1 MEVKMSDRVGLKEL
15 ANVLVSK
22 NHLTAKEAENFVALL
37 FETLNEGLKQ
47 DKQVK
52 VKGLGTFKVT
62 SVSARK
68 SIDVN
73 TGEPILIEGR
83 DKISFVADTIMRDIV
98 NKPFAQF
105 ETVVINDG
113 IDFADID
120 TKYQDEET
128 DDSSDDMDN
137 EIGENHNI
145 VMPQEEYIEE
155 RPAKSSEDFEPETS
169 KNDETNSLQE
179 EPALTVNEKQLD
191 VLNSKGTDEIGD
203 NEQHKEQW
211 ALTNSQLYILNT
223 DVVPARNER
232 EERINKD
239 EVEPETIAQTRKEEA
254 VNNPKEPPHA
264 YDGSDD
270 EFENESESKAKLLE
284 RDLIELQENTKRRTL
299 YFIVA
304 GVLFMLIAGMAMYY
318 FSRLINVRDN
328 RIAHLET
335 LLKQKDEHIR
345 SKQPVKQAEDTV
357 TEPTIVPNANQTT
370 IQEVPKSATKE
381 TELKNEKAV
390 SKAENTVSKEENTVF
405 KAEKKATLKQEKV
418 SSKQEK
424 ATTTPQ
430 KSKVKAN
437 NQAKNTPKDNI
448 AYNKYD
454 SNPRVRTGAYRI
466 VGVDK
471 EIVVREGQTLYSIS
485 RGHLGPGMECY
496 VEAIN
501 GGITTVKVGQK
512 IKIPKLEL
520 RKKKG

>member
-15 ANVLVSK
+15 AHILVVK
-22 NHLTAKEAENFVALL
+22 NHLTTKEAETFVTLL

-47 DKQVK
+47 DKLVK
-52 VKGLGTFKVT
+52 IKGLGTFKVT
-62 SVSARK
+62 SISARK

-83 DKISFVADTIMRDIV
+83 DKISFVADTVMRDIV

-120 TKYQDEET
+120 TKCQDEET
-128 DDSSDDMDN
+128 DDNSADTDN
-137 EIGENHNI
+137 KIEENHSI
-145 VMPQEEYIEE
+145 AILQEEYIEE
-155 RPAKSSEDFEPETS
+155 NPEISSESLKLSDS
-169 KNDETNSLQE
+169 KNNELNILQE
-179 EPALTVNEKQLD
+179 EPALTVNEKQLN
-191 VLNSKGTDEIGD
+191 VLNSKSTDEIGD

-223 DVVPARNER
+223 DVIPARDER

-239 EVEPETIAQTRKEEA
+239 EVESETIAQTRTEEE

-264 YDGSDD
+264 YDESDD

-304 GVLFMLIAGMAMYY
+304 GILFMLIAGMAMYY

-335 LLKQKDEHIR
+335 LLKQKDEHIQ
-345 SKQPVKQAEDTV
+345 SKQLVKQTEDTV
-357 TEPTIVPNANQTT
+357 TEPIIVPNTNQTT
-370 IQEVPKSATKE
+370 TQEGTKSSIKE
-381 TELKNEKAV
+381 TEIKEEKAV
-390 SKAENTVSKEENTVF
+390 SKAE
-405 KAEKKATLKQEKV
+405 KKAILKQEKV
-418 SSKQEK
+418 YSKQEK
-424 ATTTPQ
+424 TNTPPQ
-430 KSKVKAN
+430 ESKVKAN
-437 NQAKNTPKDNI
+437 NQVKNSPKDNTT
-448 AYNKYD
+448 YNKYD

-471 EIVVREGQTLYSIS
+471 EVVVREGQTLYSIS

-501 GGITTVKVGQK
+501 SGITTVKVGQK

-520 RKKKG
+520 KKKKG

>member
-1 MEVKMSDRVGLKEL
+1 MSDRVGLKEL

-47 DKQVK
+47 DKLVK
-52 VKGLGTFKVT
+52 IKGLGTFKVT

-83 DKISFVADTIMRDIV
+83 DKISFVADTIMRDLV

-137 EIGENHNI
+137 EIGENHNT
-145 VMPQEEYIEE
+145 VMPQEEYIEG
-155 RPAKSSEDFEPETS
+155 RPVKPSEDFEPETS
-169 KNDETNSLQE
+169 KNNETNNLQE
-179 EPALTVNEKQLD
+179 ESALIINEKQSD
-191 VLNSKGTDEIGD
+191 VLNSKSTDEIGD

-211 ALTNSQLYILNT
+211 ALTNSQLYILNA
-223 DVVPARNER
+223 DVVPARGEH

-239 EVEPETIAQTRKEEA
+239 EVEPETIAQTRTEEV
-254 VNNPKEPPHA
+254 VNNQEEPPHV
-264 YDGSDD
+264 YDEPDD

-304 GVLFMLIAGMAMYY
+304 GVLLMLVAGIAIYY
-318 FSRLINVRDN
+318 FSRIIDVRDN
-328 RIAHLET
+328 RIAHLEA
-335 LLKQKDEHIR
+335 LLRQKDEHIQ
-345 SKQPVKQAEDTV
+345 SKELTKQAEDTV
-357 TEPTIVPNANQTT
+357 VEPVSVPDANPST
-370 IQEVPKSATKE
+370 IQELPQSATKE
-381 TELKNEKAV
+381 TERKEGKTV
-390 SKAENTVSKEENTVF
+390 SKAE
-405 KAEKKATLKQEKV
+405 KATNKQEKI

-424 ATTTPQ
+424 VITAPQ
-430 KSKVKAN
+430 ESKLKAN
-437 NQAKNTPKDNI
+437 SQVKNTPKDNT

-466 VGVDK
+466 VGVEK
-471 EIVVREGQTLYSIS
+471 EVVVSEGQTLYSIS

-501 GGITTVKVGQK
+501 GGITTVKVGQTL
-512 IKIPKLEL
+512 KIPKLEL
-520 RKKKG
+520 RKNKKVLQE

>member
-1 MEVKMSDRVGLKEL
+1 MSDRVGLKEL

-191 VLNSKGTDEIGD
+191 VLNSKSTDEIGD

-239 EVEPETIAQTRKEEA
+239 EVEPEIIAQTRKEEA

-264 YDGSDD
+264 YEESDD

-284 RDLIELQENTKRRTL
+284 RDLFELQENTKRRTL

-335 LLKQKDEHIR
+335 LLKQKDEHIQ
-345 SKQPVKQAEDTV
+345 SKQLVKQTEDTV
-357 TEPTIVPNANQTT
+357 TEPIIVPNTNQTT
-370 IQEVPKSATKE
+370 TQEGTKSSIKE
-381 TELKNEKAV
+381 TEIKEEKAV
-390 SKAENTVSKEENTVF
+390 SKAE
-405 KAEKKATLKQEKV
+405 KKAILKQEKV

-424 ATTTPQ
+424 TNTPPQ
-430 KSKVKAN
+430 ESKVKAN
-437 NQAKNTPKDNI
+437 NQVKNSPKGNTT
-448 AYNKYD
+448 YNKYD

-471 EIVVREGQTLYSIS
+471 EVVVREGQTLYSIS
-485 RGHLGPGMECY
+485 RGHLGPRMECY